1 MAETYEVFFVRH
13 GISCANIWSKRQSIS
28 DKVQLK
34 ANRYPDPELAQ
45 AGILRS
51 QILSN
56 NLKRKIREKWPDN
69 KYVVCSSP
77 LIRAWQTAYYMLPP
91 ETTDPYIHII
101 PGVAEFSKLEITADN
116 KPLERNEQNE
126 IVNKIDPNIVR
137 CVKSDYRNYLRKHY
151 SNNLNGLKD
160 FINDFINEFKMTQ
173 DKTTLFKNN
182 VDDTLHK
189 DIISTKIKNDSLIE
203 YRNRQHNNID
213 NLFKGI
219 KPYDNKIT
227 YRFVIFSHSNYIL
240 ENFKNDLQPKLK
252 GKSTISNNDIIFV
265 KFIGGKYSDLE
276 YFDHG
281 LNETDY
287 GCPDGCRDNVIG
299 SYCKKNP
306 NDTSDYHKKAIT
318 DILGAINSGDLILT
332 PPSSGGKQSEKRSGK
347 QSEKRS
353 EIRKTRKKSKRHS
366 SKGSSRHSSRRFSRG
381 SRPFKKYLALEV
393 K

>member
-1 MAETYEVFFVRH
+1 
-13 GISCANIWSKRQSIS
+13 
-28 DKVQLK
+28 
-34 ANRYPDPELAQ
+34 
-45 AGILRS
+45 
-51 QILSN
+51 
-56 NLKRKIREKWPDN
+56 
-69 KYVVCSSP
+69 
-77 LIRAWQTAYYMLPP
+77 
-91 ETTDPYIHII
+91 
-101 PGVAEFSKLEITADN
+101 
-116 KPLERNEQNE
+116 
-126 IVNKIDPNIVR
+126 
-137 CVKSDYRNYLRKHY
+137 
-151 SNNLNGLKD
+151 
-160 FINDFINEFKMTQ
+160 MTK
-173 DKTTLFKNN
+173 DKTELFKNN

-189 DIISTKIKNDSLIE
+189 DIISTKIENDSLIE
-203 YRNRQHNNID
+203 YRNRGLNKNID

-240 ENFKNDLQPKLK
+240 ENFKKDLQPKLK
-252 GKSTISNNDIIFV
+252 GKSTVSNNDIIFV

-332 PPSSGGKQSEKRSGK
+332 PPSSGGKRSEK
-347 QSEKRS
+347 QSEIRK
-353 EIRKTRKKSKRHS
+353 IRKTRKKSKRHS
-366 SKGSSRHSSRRFSRG
+366 SKGSSRRFSRG